1 MASTHPVRVPERP
14 AEAPEKTTISA
25 TPRPLPAPPK
35 PRFTIKMKGVIP
47 T

>member
-14 AEAPEKTTISA
+14 QESSEKATISA

-35 PRFTIKMKGVIP
+35 ARFTIKMKGVIP